1 MAKWNSHPPSIKC
14 RSWKNKK
21 MMGED
26 KMMFAQNEGEDRKA
40 KIIALFHFKT
50 LKLIVLSFLWQMD
63 PDRG

>member
-1 MAKWNSHPPSIKC
+1 
-14 RSWKNKK
+14 
-21 MMGED
+21 MGED